1 MEQHPMPARSHVAIV
16 ARALAWLALIA
27 LTGLAACSATIED
40 GVPDDPDAAPVLAP
54 PGARSINL
62 DPAIAAACVE
72 TAVEAGDTA
81 LCASCACGSCPT
93 AQAACT
99 DAACGAVAACE
110 RRSGC
115 TGDGCYC
122 GTGIGAAICIVA
134 PQGPCVAPIEAAIGR
149 RGLFNVWAA
158 RGNAQSPLA
167 RAEALVACSAVQC
180 DTACAGDG
188 VHCELHDSE
197 CQDRICALDEEL
209 EDARAASAQ
218 VPATPA
224 IASLAIDGRIVWR
237 SGDTGRPRLAPGQ
250 IVTLRGS
257 GFGAGPSVD
266 FTKIMI
272 GKVRVLETDLA
283 MYEQKLD
290 IIKQVNYEIAQTH
303 STWPKDLLS
312 WTDREIAFRVPVH
325 AAAGPLVLQ
334 IQKRLPPNESL
345 LRPGEPHLVVDAQT
359 MRIKDEFPHA
369 CDVVSDLGE
378 VDASASLDVD
388 VDNAGL
394 AALVA
399 RGRQVFWSYDFNIGT
414 AHAVRELDWTA
425 IVEGRAIDP
434 VTGQTAD
441 PVALFGAYP
450 AIRGQVPDEALDD
463 VYFDPYPQPSPIPG
477 FLGIGPQKKKGW
489 TRATGRV
496 GYRYA
501 ESVHP
506 FRGDGQWIGFNCS
519 SCHGYPITYERAPG
533 QQVTKVV
540 PGLPNPLWS
549 MKWALLGRFK
559 GVAGEEEG
567 PRWAPGKA
575 QIDKT
580 ALVYAMPQGAGEHT
594 LIRMHGEGSH
604 TDNDYEFSPI
614 AIPNVT
620 YYLPIR
626 RSLSHTESYVGF
638 EGSYIHSEEPDG
650 AVGSMKAEWLQ
661 ALTAYMS
668 TLDGNDDDLR
678 KVGLYRQL
686 TYQGHLAEVG
696 GVSEGA
702 FVQAGPTA
710 FPQLAARLQRGQAAY
725 VRACGSCHSDRVG
738 ANTNEKMIRLDEV
751 GRFFQPTIY
760 QKDIQATRVTF
771 LRDLYWTQH
780 RGLLTDGHVR
790 NLRDLVDPARCTTGT
805 PLYDQYYTLHEPR
818 DPGPA
823 GPDFP
828 SAYPASY
835 RRGDVFRIK
844 RAASSAPDD
853 AGARQNRFIE
863 RYRYFTRVPW
873 DPDHYYWD
881 FQKMRREYGPTE
893 LGTAAPIGLPA
904 SPHPWCASSPAEV
917 DDLVLYL
924 SSI

>member
-1 MEQHPMPARSHVAIV
+1 MS
-16 ARALAWLALIA
+16 ARASRCLAALAALTCLALS
-27 LTGLAACSATIED
+27 ACSATVDD
-40 GVPDDPDAAPVLAP
+40 GGDNAPDATVSHAE
-54 PGARSINL
+54 ARSV
-62 DPAIAAACVE
+62 PPEAAAACLATSVE
-72 TAVEAGDTA
+72 SGDTA
-81 LCASCACGSCPT
+81 LCASCSCGSCGPATT
-93 AQAACT
+93 ACSGG
-99 DAACGAVAACE
+99 ACGALAACE

-122 GTGIGAAICIVA
+122 GTGLGAALCAIA
-134 PQGPCVAPIEAAIGR
+134 PRGPCVAEIEAVTGR
-149 RGLFNVWAA
+149 RGLVHVWSA
-158 RGNAQSPLA
+158 RNTAGSALQ
-167 RAEALVACSAVQC
+167 RAEALVSCSAQQC
-180 DTACAGDG
+180 ATACAGDG
-188 VHCELHDSE
+188 TECELHDSE
-197 CQDRICALDEEL
+197 CQDRICAVDEAL

-218 VPATPA
+218 IPAHPV
-224 IASLAIDGRIVWR
+224 IDSLAVDGRVVWQ
-237 SGDTGRPRLAPGQ
+237 SGSTTQPRLAPGQ
-250 IVTLRGS
+250 VVTLRGS

-266 FTKIMI
+266 YTKIML
-272 GKVRVLETDLA
+272 GKVRVLETDLV
-283 MYEQKLD
+283 MYEQRLD
-290 IIKQVNYEIAQTH
+290 IIKQVNYEIDTLH
-303 STWPKDLLS
+303 DTWAKDLLA
-312 WTDREIAFRVPVH
+312 WNDGEISFRVPVH
-325 AAAGPLVLQ
+325 AGSGPLVLQ
-334 IQKRLPPNESL
+334 IQKRLPPNQSL

-359 MRIKDEFPHA
+359 MRIKGEFGHA
-369 CDVVSDLGE
+369 CDVVSDLST
-378 VDASASLDVD
+378 VDASAQLDVA
-388 VDNAGL
+388 VDNPAL

-399 RGRQVFWSYDFNIGT
+399 RGRQVFWGYDFNIGT

-489 TRATGRV
+489 TRGTGRV

-519 SCHGYPITYERAPG
+519 SCHGYPISYERAPG
-533 QQVTKVV
+533 ERVTKVV

-567 PRWAPGKA
+567 PRWAAGKA

-580 ALVYAMPQGAGEHT
+580 ALVYSMPQGAGEHT

-650 AVGSMKAEWLQ
+650 AVGSMKADWLK

-668 TLDGNDDDLR
+668 TLDGNDTDLR
-678 KVGLYRQL
+678 RVGVYRQL
-686 TYQGHLAEVG
+686 AWDGRLTEIGNI
-696 GVSEGA
+696 SEGA
-702 FVQAGPTA
+702 FVQHGPA
-710 FPQLAARLQRGQAAY
+710 AYPQVAARLERGKATFT
-725 VRACGSCHSDRVG
+725 RACGSCHSDAVG
-738 ANTNEKMIRLDEV
+738 AHTNERMIRLDQV

-760 QKDIQATRVTF
+760 QKDMQATRATF

-790 NLRDLVDPARCTTGT
+790 NLRDLVDPARCTEGT
-805 PLYDQYYTLHEPR
+805 PLYDRYYTLHAPQ

-828 SAYPASY
+828 SAYPVSY
-835 RRGDVFRIK
+835 RRGDVFRVK
-844 RAASSAPDD
+844 RAQSTAADD

-863 RYRYFTRVPW
+863 RYRYFVRVPW
-873 DPDHYYWD
+873 DSEHYYWD
-881 FQKMRREYGPTE
+881 YQKMRREYGPTE

-904 SPHPWCASSPAEV
+904 APHPWCASSQAEV
-917 DDLVLYL
+917 DDLVLFL
-924 SSI
+924 TSL